1 MVVASKHLPML
12 SIVCFIPPK
21 TGFILR
27 SVLAGMVFRTLGMST
42 CHVSVR
48 YLTLCCYWYSWIRTC
63 CCILAYER
71 GSMSEWDYI
80 QHHLD
85 ITSAALHGES
95 DCCSTSPTNFNGPAV
110 QQPLSPNDTAIRC
123 QDIINLTCRDSGQ

>member
-27 SVLAGMVFRTLGMST
+27 SVLAGMVSRTLGMST

-71 GSMSEWDYI
+71 GLMSEWDYI

-85 ITSAALHGES
+85 IASAALHGES
-95 DCCSTSPTNFNGPAV
+95 DCLPITSRHDAVQLPLPTGLPRNGSAV
-110 QQPLSPNDTAIRC
+110 QQL
-123 QDIINLTCRDSGQ
+123 L